1 MIWKKYEILK
11 EAQRRNM
18 GANESKG
25 QQVTTETGPTPS
37 PSTGPAK
44 KVPKGTNKPIQQ
56 TDYNLSKEEDEI
68 QTESSYATKV
78 SYV

>member
-1 MIWKKYEILK
+1 
-11 EAQRRNM
+11 M

-25 QQVTTETGPTPS
+25 QQATTENEPTPS

-44 KVPKGTNKPIQQ
+44 KVPKGTNKPIQP
-56 TDYNLSKEEDEI
+56 TDYNVSREEDEQ
-68 QTESSYATKV
+68 QTESSYATRV

>member
-1 MIWKKYEILK
+1 MKKINEILK

-18 GANESKG
+18 GASESKR
-25 QQVTTETGPTPS
+25 QQVTTENEPTPS

-44 KVPKGTNKPIQQ
+44 KAPKGTNKPIQP
-56 TDYNLSKEEDEI
+56 TYNVSKEEDEI